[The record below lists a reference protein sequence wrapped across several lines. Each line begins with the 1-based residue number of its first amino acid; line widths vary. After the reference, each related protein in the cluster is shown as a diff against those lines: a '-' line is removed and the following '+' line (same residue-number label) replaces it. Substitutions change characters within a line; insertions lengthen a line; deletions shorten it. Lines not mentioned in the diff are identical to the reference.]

1 MHDFYDDGA
10 RELIKRLKA
19 LLGRQERTGREM
31 HGQGNIGIF
40 SHRTMT
46 SCGVPGNVD
55 PHFFSL
61 PN

>member
-19 LLGRQERTGREM
+19 LLEGDFMQPCDDILTL
-31 HGQGNIGIF
+31 